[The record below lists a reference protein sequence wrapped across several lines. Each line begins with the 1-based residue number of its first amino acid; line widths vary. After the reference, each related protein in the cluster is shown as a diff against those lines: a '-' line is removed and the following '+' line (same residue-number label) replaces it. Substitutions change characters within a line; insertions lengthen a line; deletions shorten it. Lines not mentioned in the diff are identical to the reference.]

1 MLLYLETGEYQY
13 GITQGY
19 GIRVQIHEPGS
30 IPQPEEEG
38 YFVPASMET
47 SIGLKK
53 VHSTYYQNGIQIV
66 VTLRCSH
73 F

>member
-19 GIRVQIHEPGS
+19 GIRVQIHEPES
-30 IPQPEEEG
+30 LPHPEEEG
-38 YFVPASMET
+38 FFVPASMET

-53 VHSTYYQNGIQIV
+53 VNGTYKYKGECGYIV
-66 VTLRCSH
+66 I
-73 F
+73 